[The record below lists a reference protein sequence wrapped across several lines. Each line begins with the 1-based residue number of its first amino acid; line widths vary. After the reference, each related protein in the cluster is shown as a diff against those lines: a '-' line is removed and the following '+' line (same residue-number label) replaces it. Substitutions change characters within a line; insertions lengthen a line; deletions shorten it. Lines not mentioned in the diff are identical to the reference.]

1 MLQTN
6 SLKSQLTQFG
16 LNPRDWMII
25 PVAQKDHEF
34 ELRHI
39 EIPEVK
45 MKGFT
50 NIKQSSQKRDFNPA
64 WQKLEFIS
72 L

>member
-50 NIKQSSQKRDFNPA
+50 NIKQSAQKRDLNPA

>member
-1 MLQTN
+1 MLQN
-6 SLKSQLTQFG
+6 HSLKSQLTQFG
-16 LNPRDWMII
+16 LNPKDWMII
-25 PVAQKDHEF
+25 PIAQKEHEF

-50 NIKQSSQKRDFNPA
+50 NIKQPSKTRDIIPA